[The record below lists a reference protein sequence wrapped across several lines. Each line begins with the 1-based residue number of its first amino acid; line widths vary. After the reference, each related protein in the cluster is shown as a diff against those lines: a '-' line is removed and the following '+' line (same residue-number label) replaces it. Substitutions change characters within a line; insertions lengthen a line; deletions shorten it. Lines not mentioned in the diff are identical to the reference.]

1 MLLTERPEPVRGN
14 KRRRRVLPAPTL
26 ATRPFEGAALLDE
39 LTGAEGELFDWARDV
54 ALWVQTPDDHK
65 RGLFRGGNDCQ
76 FTGEGALARAAGVL
90 SGMRSRP
97 QTVRGDAIAEA
108 CTGISEWAEGEAL
121 TNTAVYFLELAS
133 WAAPDDAL
141 LALAAGRANR
151 RNALYERARHWFE
164 RGIDVARAQEDRPAQ
179 AAGHLSWGNMEFQRG
194 RHKFARRYYLR
205 AWKIARRFHLRE
217 EGGAARHN
225 MMTLALELGRFD
237 EAQEHALAAY
247 RFYGRKHERMPYF
260 AHDVAQLW
268 SWQGLHTAA
277 VPIFRAVM
285 PLIDRPKERIKVLAN
300 LGRAAAGMGDVD
312 TFFEAWIGV
321 ATYVPE
327 SNEHLAEAYVNIGEA
342 AMLLGLS
349 AQAQDVAARALS
361 LARAR
366 GERST
371 EVQAEAL
378 TNAIRA
384 PAPGK
389 RPPREAP
396 DTVKALS
403 SWLLK
408 TLKDQAAP
416 SK

>member
-1 MLLTERPEPVRGN
+1 MRSQPES
-14 KRRRRVLPAPTL
+14 
-26 ATRPFEGAALLDE
+26 
-39 LTGAEGELFDWARDV
+39 
-54 ALWVQTPDDHK
+54 
-65 RGLFRGGNDCQ
+65 
-76 FTGEGALARAAGVL
+76 ARAD
-90 SGMRSRP
+90 S
-97 QTVRGDAIAEA
+97 IAEA
-108 CTGISEWAEGEAL
+108 CTGIGEWAEDNGL
-121 TNTAVYFLELAS
+121 TNTAVYFLELAA
-133 WAAPDDAL
+133 WAAPDDPL
-141 LALAAGRANR
+141 LALTAGRANR
-151 RNALYERARHWFE
+151 RSALYERARHWFE
-164 RGIDVARAQEDRPAQ
+164 RGIDVARAQENRPAQ

-194 RHKFARRYYLR
+194 RHRLAHRYFLR
-205 AWKIARRFHLRE
+205 AWRIARKFHLRE

-237 EAQEHALAAY
+237 DAQEHALAAY
-247 RFYGRKHERMPYF
+247 RFYGRKHGRMPYF

-268 SWQGLHTAA
+268 SWQGFYTAA

-300 LGRAAAGMGDVD
+300 LGRAAAAMGDVD
-312 TFFEAWIGV
+312 TFFEAWRGV
-321 ATYVPE
+321 AAYVPE
-327 SNEHLAEAYVNIGEA
+327 PNEHLAEAYVNIGEG
-342 AMLLGLS
+342 AMMLGLS

-371 EVQAEAL
+371 EAQAEAL

-384 PAPGK
+384 PAPAK
-389 RPPREAP
+389 RPPREVP

-408 TLKDQAAP
+408 ALEDHAAP